1 MSAQR
6 YHWLTRV
13 RPAFLGSF
21 LKRVLRV
28 QRRGVS
34 TAAGEFFIDPASNFG
49 DSLLRDGEYEPQMAE
64 TVTSLLSEGDTF
76 VDLGANEGYF
86 TIIAAKRV
94 GPSGEVVC
102 IEPQTRLQGVLHR
115 NITSNG
121 LRNVLVVQRAISD
134 SDGLA
139 TLALSPDVNTGSS
152 GLLRATRYS
161 GEEQVVLQSTLKNL
175 FGALRINKVR
185 LIKIDVEGFEYEAI
199 LGSKDVFISGVVEH
213 IALELHDDMLE
224 RRGRSSA
231 DIVQFLE
238 TCGYRMNSQCPTMVF
253 SRV

>member
-1 MSAQR
+1 MTTQR

-21 LKRVLRV
+21 LKRVLLV
-28 QRRGVS
+28 RRRSVS
-34 TAAGEFFIDPASNFG
+34 TSAGAFFIDPASNFG
-49 DSLLRDGEYEPQMAE
+49 DSLLRDGQYEPQMAE
-64 TVTSLLSEGDTF
+64 TVTSLLSEGDSF

-86 TIIAAKRV
+86 TIVAAQRV
-94 GPSGEVVC
+94 GRSGEVVC

-115 NITSNG
+115 NIASNG
-121 LRNVLVVQRAISD
+121 LSNVLVVQRAISD
-134 SDGLA
+134 SEGLA

-161 GEEQVVLQSTLKNL
+161 GEEQVVLQSTLQNL
-175 FGALRINKVR
+175 FGALRIKKVK
-185 LIKIDVEGFEYEAI
+185 LIKIDVEGFEYEAV
-199 LGSKDVFISGVVEH
+199 LGSKDVFVSGVIDH

-224 RRGRSSA
+224 RRGRSSSE
-231 DIVQFLE
+231 IVQFLE
-238 TCGYRMNSQCPTMVF
+238 KCGYRLNPQCPTMVF